1 MTETL
6 ETRALKLLAKML
18 VKEQD
23 ALGTNTMSGS
33 AEDYAKYREKVG
45 RFRAFSDVLK
55 WCEDIEKDLLEGAS
69 K

>member
-6 ETRALKLLAKML
+6 DTRALKLLAKL
-18 VKEQD
+18 IVEEQD

-55 WCEDIEKDLLEGAS
+55 WCEEIEKDLFEGA
-69 K
+69 KK